1 MTKPKSKSQTIE
13 RAFLIFDELMIADQ
27 DIPTLAEHC
36 NLTYSTAYRIVQ
48 FLYDQ
53 GYVQKSNGKKFKL
66 GSKLIQLGFRAYD
79 NTNLVRSARPFL
91 EALNEQT
98 QDTVHLAVW
107 ESGNVVYLDKLAGYR
122 AVNISSSIGGRK
134 CLHNT
139 GVGKALLLLST
150 PEELAE
156 VYEREGGVP
165 EQRREFLLNMQQYA
179 REGYAL
185 DNGEDSPNIRCV
197 AAPILAK
204 PDRLVAAI
212 SVSSTVEYMNDQRIN
227 ELIQVV
233 KNTAA
238 DISAEVYGYRPG

>member
-27 DIPTLAEHC
+27 DIPTLAERC
-36 NLTYSTAYRIVQ
+36 KLTYSTAYRIVQ
-48 FLYDQ
+48 FLYEQ

-79 NTNLVRSARPFL
+79 NTNLVRSARPYL
-91 EALNEQT
+91 ETLNEET
-98 QDTVHLAVW
+98 QDTVHLAVR

-134 CLHNT
+134 NLHNT
-139 GVGKALLLLST
+139 GVGKALLLLNT

-156 VYEREGGVP
+156 VYEREGGAP
-165 EQRREFLLNMQQYA
+165 EQCREFLLNMQQYA

-227 ELIQVV
+227 ELIQIV

-238 DISAEVYGYRPG
+238 DISSEVYGYRPG